1 MQVLSKFLTLATE
14 YVPTLFDSKLLLAI
28 GAYYLVHKLIV
39 KEYFTPL
46 AKIPGVKPSW
56 FTLLKIY
63 YILLFKP
70 ESTFIHQ
77 LHQHYGPIIRISPGR
92 VSIASPDLVRTV
104 HMTYRFPKSHSYKP
118 FNFYGENIFSTRN
131 NTLHK
136 QLKKL
141 IAPAYSQAAIKSLE
155 PLIHETGVDRFV
167 KLLYRHADAGE
178 PIDLL
183 HVFHLMTFDV
193 IGEIGFGRKF
203 GLLDEGKE
211 HPVVQWLEDITS
223 LGMLVSTECLN
234 QRQNDSL
241 LLRN

>member
-56 FTLLKIY
+56 FNLLRIY
-63 YILLFKP
+63 YISLFKP
-70 ESTFIHQ
+70 ESTLIHQ
-77 LHQHYGPIIRISPGR
+77 LHQRYGPIVRMGPKR
-92 VSIASPDLVRTV
+92 VCVSSPDLVRRV
-104 HMTYRFPKSHSYKP
+104 YASYRFPKSPLYEP
-118 FNFYGENIFSTRN
+118 FDFYGENIFSTRN

-141 IAPAYSQAAIKSLE
+141 IAPAYSQAAIENLE
-155 PLIHETGVDRFV
+155 PLIHETGVNRLV
-167 KLLYRHADAGE
+167 KLLYRHADTGE

-183 HVFHLMTFDV
+183 HTFQLMTFDV

-234 QRQNDSL
+234 QR
-241 LLRN
+241 